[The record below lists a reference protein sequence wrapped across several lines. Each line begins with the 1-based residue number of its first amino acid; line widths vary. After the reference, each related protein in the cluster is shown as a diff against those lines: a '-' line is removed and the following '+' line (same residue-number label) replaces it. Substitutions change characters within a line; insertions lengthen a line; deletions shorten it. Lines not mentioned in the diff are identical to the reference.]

1 MDTKASTLG
10 RVSPKAEVKD
20 TRARRRCPLK
30 ANISPKVL
38 YIMPA
43 RAIPQSRVKGNQRV
57 TEHIRPLGQVSQLQQ
72 HIHQSL
78 QPTRAVKAHLR
89 RLPRP
94 RPQYAATFA
103 IRLDITKTT
112 AGNSKRY
119 ATLRHIRQSY
129 RKHQEHSSYMIISRM
144 RSLHQRPAPPHLIQ
158 IKTVM
163 GTTATPPFRK
173 KTFRQRKPISMSI
186 YSHRLKTLSLTGM
199 LTVRLP

>member
-1 MDTKASTLG
+1 MGTKANTWV
-10 RVSPKAEVKD
+10 RVSPKAEAKD
-20 TRARRRCPLK
+20 TRARHRFPLK

-38 YIMPA
+38 YIMSA
-43 RAIPQSRVKGNQRV
+43 RAALPSRVKGNQKA
-57 TEHIRPLGQVSQLQQ
+57 TEHIRPSEQVSQLQQ

-103 IRLDITKTT
+103 TRLDITKTT
-112 AGNSKRY
+112 AGNSKRC
-119 ATLRHIRQSY
+119 ATLHHIRRSY

-144 RSLHQRPAPPHLIQ
+144 RSLHQRPAPPHLAQ
-158 IKTVM
+158 IKTAM

-173 KTFRQRKPISMSI
+173 KTF
-186 YSHRLKTLSLTGM
+186 T
-199 LTVRLP
+199 